1 MSETR
6 CETILDRLPDF
17 AGGRLLPSDAASIE
31 AHLAECPECA
41 AEADLLALLHASR
54 PTAPDGLVTRIE
66 QEVRAPRRSAHRPW
80 WGLAAASV
88 AAVALGIGVVA
99 KDSTPT
105 GEAEVPAMVAGA
117 EETSLWVA
125 DDGVVAGAPA
135 LDGLSEE
142 ALLMLLDEMESDPT
156 GGAA

>member
-1 MSETR
+1 MYV
-6 CETILDRLPDF
+6 
-17 AGGRLLPSDAASIE
+17 
-31 AHLAECPECA
+31 
-41 AEADLLALLHASR
+41 SR
-54 PTAPDGLVTRIE
+54 PSAPDGLVARIE
-66 QEVRAPRRSAHRPW
+66 QGVRTPRRSAHRPW

-88 AAVALGIGVVA
+88 AAVAMGIGVMA
-99 KDSTPT
+99 KDSPPAA
-105 GEAEVPAMVAGA
+105 EAEVPAMVAGA